1 MTQPAI
7 SPQRVLLPISIGTG
21 LSLLGDSSLYTVLPT
36 HLAEAGVA
44 LASVGIL
51 LSANRW
57 VRLPLNGPAGLLFE
71 RIPRR
76 RLFVPALF
84 LGALSTGLYALTQ
97 GFWPLLIGRL
107 LWGIAWVG
115 IWVGGNT
122 IVLDISNSENRG
134 KWVGAYQVAFF
145 LGAAGGAF
153 LGGLMT
159 DWLGYHTTM
168 GVNALLTLL
177 GAVIVLLFLPET
189 RTLRQPAPVTTN
201 PRETD
206 PAAPQPLRRGELA
219 SAIALL
225 AVNRL
230 TQAGF
235 MAATLGLYLQQQLG
249 DTVHFGQQTIGV
261 TSVTGLA
268 MGLTTLIA
276 TASTPV
282 AGRLSDRAA
291 NRWHVAARG
300 LLPGVL
306 GYAVLSTG
314 APIAIV
320 GGLMLVSVTSGSNM
334 NLSTALI
341 GDLSRQ
347 GQYGRRL
354 GALFTLGD
362 LASALGPPL
371 AFALIPWVGLQ
382 GVYWLAAG
390 LFAVM
395 WGVAKGWAGN
405 KNASRRREA

>member
-1 MTQPAI
+1 
-7 SPQRVLLPISIGTG
+7 
-21 LSLLGDSSLYTVLPT
+21 
-36 HLAEAGVA
+36 
-44 LASVGIL
+44 
-51 LSANRW
+51 
-57 VRLPLNGPAGLLFE
+57 
-71 RIPRR
+71 
-76 RLFVPALF
+76 
-84 LGALSTGLYALTQ
+84 
-97 GFWPLLIGRL
+97 
-107 LWGIAWVG
+107 
-115 IWVGGNT
+115 
-122 IVLDISNSENRG
+122 
-134 KWVGAYQVAFF
+134 
-145 LGAAGGAF
+145 
-153 LGGLMT
+153 
-159 DWLGYHTTM
+159 
-168 GVNALLTLL
+168 
-177 GAVIVLLFLPET
+177 
-189 RTLRQPAPVTTN
+189 
-201 PRETD
+201 
-206 PAAPQPLRRGELA
+206 
-219 SAIALL
+219 
-225 AVNRL
+225 
-230 TQAGF
+230 
-235 MAATLGLYLQQQLG
+235 
-249 DTVHFGQQTIGV
+249 
-261 TSVTGLA
+261 

-405 KNASRRREA
+405 KNASRLREA